1 MRKKRNPQRGIELH
15 HVPHEICTQLS
26 GISQW
31 LAAHP
36 QFNDWVY

>member
-1 MRKKRNPQRGIELH
+1 MRKKRNPQRSIELH

-36 QFNDWVY
+36 HFND